1 MAAQEA
7 SRDVTRLDVE
17 PETAFQAF
25 AESRDPR
32 LRDQLIES
40 NLRLATYLARR
51 FANKG
56 EALDDLE
63 QVASLALVKAVD
75 RFDPSREVTFSTFA
89 TRTIVGELK
98 RHFRDRAWSMRPPRR
113 LQELCIE
120 LNRQVESL
128 SHDLGRAPTVRELG
142 AALDATPDE
151 VIQAMAAA
159 QSYRLSSLDV
169 PVGDGE
175 SLAVTLGGHDES
187 FDGAE
192 QRAELVP
199 LMRELPERQRL
210 ILHLRFT
217 EDLTQAE
224 IAERVGLSQMH
235 VSRLLRAALTSLRER
250 YGPRTGPWPPS
261 VATTPTRRGAGRDDP
276 LGDRRLDE
284 RLVDR
289 GHRDR

>member
-7 SRDVTRLDVE
+7 ARDVTRLEVE
-17 PETAFQAF
+17 PETAFQEF
-25 AESRDPR
+25 AVSRDPR

-40 NLRLATYLARR
+40 NLRLATYLAKR

-63 QVASLALVKAVD
+63 QVAALALVKAVD

-120 LNRQVESL
+120 LNKQVEAL
-128 SHDLGRAPTVRELG
+128 SHDLGRAPTVRELA
-142 AALDATPDE
+142 AALDATQDE
-151 VIQAMAAA
+151 VIEAMAAA

-187 FDGAE
+187 FEDAE
-192 QRAELVP
+192 LRAELLP
-199 LMRELPERQRL
+199 LLQELPERQRL

-217 EDLTQAE
+217 EDLTQSE

-235 VSRLLRAALTSLRER
+235 VSRLIRAAITSLRER
-250 YGPRTGPWPPS
+250 YGPDDR
-261 VATTPTRRGAGRDDP
+261 VRAGDHGDDP
-276 LGDRRLDE
+276 DE
-284 RLVDR
+284 ERS
-289 GHRDR
+289 GT